1 MNIFLFLG
9 LAFFI
14 VFILGFFLEKIK
26 IPWIFAALILGL
38 FLSFNQTFFDLA
50 HSANFEFMAKLGIYF
65 LLFSIGFEFDLVKIR
80 KLGNFIV
87 KSTFFIIFFEA
98 FFGSLL
104 IHFVFGYGW
113 LVAILVALSFATVG
127 EAILIPILDE
137 FKLIKTKLGQSILG
151 IGTLDDL
158 IEVAV
163 IVVVVLSL
171 PFLSH
176 NIDASGHLNF
186 IWILVCLFIF
196 SFVLSKLHN
205 KVLFTKFAKVEY
217 IFFLVLTVFLYF

>member
-80 KLGNFIV
+80 KLGNFLFQALIAGLMEPLLIIKIV
-87 KSTFFIIFFEA
+87 KSPLIFIA
-98 FFGSLL
+98 G
-104 IHFVFGYGW
+104 
-113 LVAILVALSFATVG
+113 
-127 EAILIPILDE
+127 
-137 FKLIKTKLGQSILG
+137 
-151 IGTLDDL
+151 
-158 IEVAV
+158 
-163 IVVVVLSL
+163 
-171 PFLSH
+171 
-176 NIDASGHLNF
+176 
-186 IWILVCLFIF
+186 
-196 SFVLSKLHN
+196 N
-205 KVLFTKFAKVEY
+205 KVCA
-217 IFFLVLTVFLYF
+217 